1 MFLLWLLGLGA
12 CVNSEG
18 GVVISNLLDESLSV
32 EISDQLSGNRSVD
45 LELVAHF
52 RNSDCQELG
61 SVLGD
66 SLVSLSVEED
76 GVVKLF
82 LYLGLGPALLFSLTT
97 TCFLSGEGRLG
108 FALVPL
114 GIFALGILL
123 LCLLRNEK

>member
-1 MFLLWLLGLGA
+1 MLLLWLLGLSTS
-12 CVNSEG
+12 VNSEG
-18 GVVISNLLDESLSV
+18 SVVITNLLNESLGG

-61 SVLGD
+61 SILGD

-97 TCFLSGEGRLG
+97 TSFLSGEGSLS
-108 FALVPL
+108 FALVGL
-114 GIFALGILL
+114 GILALILL
-123 LCLLRNEK
+123 LCLK